1 MTMIYNRLRALLQNR
16 NALRRVL
23 QGSLLLCGLYAT
35 GSAMAADTLSLY
47 KVSDNVY
54 AIVGSMGNRDARNKG
69 NNATFGFVVTSAG
82 VVLIDSGGSYQG
94 AKRLAAVVRR
104 VTNKPITTVINT
116 GGQDHRWLGNGYF
129 KQHGATII
137 ASHAAVVDQKARTQD
152 QLFMLG
158 NLVGT
163 KALQDTAPVYASRTF
178 ERKMQFSSGG
188 TRFELF
194 HSGPAHTPGDSYIW
208 LPRQGV
214 MFSGDIVFT
223 ERMLGI
229 LGFSNSKSWIQVYK
243 RMASY
248 HPKFLVPG
256 HGRPTT
262 MKQATADTY
271 DYLVFLRKA
280 VAKFMKAG
288 GDISDV
294 GKIDQNKFKYLL
306 NFDTLAGRNAQR
318 VYSELEWE

>member
-1 MTMIYNRLRALLQNR
+1 MIKL
-16 NALRRVL
+16 
-23 QGSLLLCGLYAT
+23 GSKLANVKSAIRGFLLLLGVCMTAM
-35 GSAMAADTLSLY
+35 AMAADELT
-47 KVSDNVY
+47 VQNVTDNVY
-54 AIVGSMGNRDARNKG
+54 AIVGSMGNRSPENLG
-69 NNATFGFVVTSAG
+69 NNATFGFVTTAQG

-94 AKRLAAVVRR
+94 ARHLAALIKR
-104 VTNKPITTVINT
+104 VTDKPVVKVINT

-129 KQHGATII
+129 KQHGAEII
-137 ASHAAVVDQKARTQD
+137 ASEAAIQD

-158 NLVGT
+158 NLVGV
-163 KALQDTAPVYASRTF
+163 KGLQGTDPVYANHTF
-178 ERKMQFSSGG
+178 DKQLQFELGG
-188 TRFELF
+188 TRFEIY
-194 HSGPAHTPGDSYIW
+194 HAGAAHTPGDSYVW
-208 LPRQGV
+208 LPKQQV

-229 LGFSNSKSWIQVYK
+229 LDHSNSKSWVTVFQ

-248 HPKFLVPG
+248 HPKYLVPG
-256 HGRPTT
+256 HGHPTT
-262 MKQATADTY
+262 LAKATADTY
-271 DYLVFLRKA
+271 DYLVFVRQA

-294 GKIDQNKFKYLL
+294 GKIDQSKFNYLT